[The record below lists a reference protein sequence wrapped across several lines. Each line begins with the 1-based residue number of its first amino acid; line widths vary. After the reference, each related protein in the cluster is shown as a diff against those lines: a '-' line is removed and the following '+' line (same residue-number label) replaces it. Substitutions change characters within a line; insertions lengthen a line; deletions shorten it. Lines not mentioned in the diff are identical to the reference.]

1 MDDLR
6 LLLAMVEE
14 KARLCQ
20 EAFMITNSVFLDLA
34 QRSAVVS
41 ALRRPEM
48 KGFRGLF
55 YGGYADC
62 ERAVCIFL
70 PEYIE
75 AETDAELN
83 QYFLDNPEDNP
94 LSLVRLSVQG
104 RKPAGQKSLGHR
116 DYLGALMGLGLKR
129 ERIGDILV
137 REDGADILILK
148 EMETFLL
155 NYFGKAGNRYLNG
168 ESLPMRELLVPE
180 RRTEQLRDTVAS
192 LRLDNVI
199 ASAFRI
205 SRTKAREAISSGLIF
220 LNDVQ
225 VVKGDKPV
233 GEGDKLVWRGKGKAY
248 LREIG
253 PLTRKDRI
261 NVTMERFL

>member
-1 MDDLR
+1 MDDFK
-6 LLLAMVEE
+6 LLLATIEE
-14 KARLCQ
+14 KALRCQ

-34 QRSAVVS
+34 QKSAVLS
-41 ALRRPEM
+41 ILRKPEM
-48 KGFRGLF
+48 KSFRGFF

-62 ERAVCIFL
+62 ERAVCIFF

-75 AETDAELN
+75 AETDAERN
-83 QYFLDNPEDNP
+83 QYLQDHPEDNP
-94 LSLVRLSVQG
+94 LCLIRLSCQG

-155 NYFGKAGNRYLNG
+155 NHFGKAGNTYLSA
-168 ESLPMRELLVPE
+168 ESLSVEELLIPE
-180 RRTEQLRDTVAS
+180 RRTEQFRDTVAS
-192 LRLDNVI
+192 LRLDNVV
-199 ASAFRI
+199 ASAFRT
-205 SRTKAREAISSGLIF
+205 SRAKARDAISAGLIF

-225 VVKGDKPV
+225 TVKADKPV
-233 GEGDKLVWRGKGKAY
+233 EEGDKLVWRGKGKAY
-248 LREIG
+248 LKEIG
-253 PLTRKDRI
+253 DFTRKDRI
-261 NVTMERFL
+261 NVIVEKFL